1 MNKTTTLKQRA
12 EDFKKVIVFHTL
24 QRIRHCFHN
33 LSRYKH
39 ESWLSKANVC
49 KLPHGALKKL
59 GRTPDG
65 RSHIREFCEVAGL
78 TYHQKISKK
87 TFKTEPWV
95 EVPLEVL
102 ERAWSKRKAFHSDS
116 DYYTSRQSKLIA
128 KVLDMARDHVRGYLK
143 DNADEDLSWKKT
155 NNKEDKTMTKAR
167 EEQIRQECAEGK
179 HCLDADT
186 LIKQEKKQE
195 RAAAKQRMSI
205 AKRAAKETLA
215 DYTKL
220 QLELEM
226 AKAEIKRLK
235 ALVNENADIPGEADL
250 REKLRAELREELMQ
264 ELTREWEQE
273 MDEFEKEEAAKI
285 EEAVKKDEDREIPA
299 AEKREEISH
308 PEDDLPSAQEIEQMQ
323 VADQAAVPQQPL
335 PHPPLPINDIPV
347 EEVEPKVYQHFSP
360 ERLQHF
366 VDKLYISH
374 SEADKIATVLKMKF
388 SAKPHRCGF
397 STQDAW
403 NHRLERKK
411 IFTTL
416 QAEAQPLLDD
426 KMNKWL
432 DVKLK

>member
-24 QRIRHCFHN
+24 QRIRHCFRN

-95 EVPLEVL
+95 EVPFEVL

-128 KVLDMARDHVRGYLK
+128 KVLDMAKDHVRGYLK

-250 REKLRAELREELMQ
+250 KEKLRAELREELMQ

-273 MDEFEKEEAAKI
+273 MEDFERQQAAEASATQMPRNPT
-285 EEAVKKDEDREIPA
+285 EPVA
-299 AEKREEISH
+299 AEKPKEISH

-323 VADQAAVPQQPL
+323 VADQAAVPQQPPPQL
-335 PHPPLPINDIPV
+335 PKDDIPV

-374 SEADKIATVLKMKF
+374 VEANKIASTLKMKF
-388 SAKPHRCGF
+388 NAKPNRQGF
-397 STQDAW
+397 SSHDAW